1 MLNPARNGISCL
13 TRICRKIIV
22 IKCSTFEL
30 IEMVGKVQNFRIQGR
45 SRGKILDPAP
55 QLLY

>member
-1 MLNPARNGISCL
+1 MLNPAMNGISYR
-13 TRICRKIIV
+13 TQICRNITV
-22 IKCSTFEL
+22 IKFSTFEL
-30 IEMVGKVQNFRIQGR
+30 VEMVGKVQNFRIQGR